1 MVLNEQQQQVV
12 NHVEGPLLVVSG
24 PGSGKTTVITRRAA
38 RLLRDGIVS
47 PDHLIVVTF
56 SRRAADEMRHRI
68 QRDLQDTTISIT
80 REQFTTIHSFAYQ
93 VVNRYDQRPM
103 VLSGRGSDRLLRG
116 ILASK
121 GLYDRRDPHTL
132 NDLKAEISYVRSN
145 QIDLNNPATPYA
157 SQVLDRDELWE
168 IMRRYQQ
175 EKQAQGV
182 SDFDDLLEDALRL
195 VRDDPSVRG
204 SVQDRYRYV
213 MLDEAQDT
221 SPLQFD
227 LIRLV
232 AAPQNNLAVVGDDD
246 QSVYSFRGASPQ
258 MMLQFSKLYESTTVM
273 KMTTNY
279 RSTANLVRLSHRIID
294 HNAHRFSKDLTA
306 VSKSKSR
313 IRVVQPRDSEDQVGQ
328 IIRAADDQG
337 AFARPGRMAVI
348 YRSNIQAVA
357 LIDGLVNEGHPFRL
371 LSSASTD
378 VFQRPMVQDMM
389 SFLRL
394 ADNPSEPQVRDV
406 VQLMNKPTR
415 YIPHRLLLEVKDR
428 LPDVSPDVWE
438 VLARHP
444 NLSRRQQDAVWDFY
458 QALIRYH
465 RRNPDTPDLA
475 RLKDF
480 LRQKSFNYRKH
491 LTDQARNPEGS
502 KIYYQQYDT
511 FQLLAHGND
520 FVQRVHRI
528 RKIMR
533 QAIRLTDSDP
543 GLVLTT
549 CHSAKGLEWPHVWI
563 IDVLEG
569 IQPSSAMLAEG
580 NSDEE
585 EERRL
590 FYVAVTRT
598 VEDLTLSVPKK
609 YGSSRPEVSRFII
622 ESALLPPGDPRVKAR
637 RQQGQKSSGRPAYR
651 VRGGRRNAGPDGG
664 RVRQKPPG
672 FRHPIVDRSVLV
684 VGAQLSHIRYGEV
697 TVRNVDDE
705 EGVMTVET
713 ESGASRD
720 LHIATCLKNKLIGRC
735 T

>member
-1 MVLNEQQQQVV
+1 MVLNEQQKQAV

-38 RLLRDGIVS
+38 KLLRDGMVS
-47 PDHLIVVTF
+47 PDHLIVMTF

-93 VVNRYDQRPM
+93 VVSRYDRRPK
-103 VLSGRGSDRLLRG
+103 VLSGRGSDRLLRA
-116 ILASK
+116 ILAGQ

-145 QIDLNNPATPYA
+145 QVDLDRPASYA
-157 SQVLDRDELWE
+157 PQVLDRDELRQ

-195 VRDDPSVRG
+195 VRDDPGVRG
-204 SVQDRYRYV
+204 SVQERYRYV

-221 SPLQFD
+221 SPVQFD

-258 MMLQFSKLYESTTVM
+258 MMLQFPKLYRGTTVV

-279 RSTANLVRLSHRIID
+279 RSTANLVQLSHRIID
-294 HNAHRFSKDLTA
+294 HNAHRFPKDLTA
-306 VSKSKSR
+306 VSASKSR
-313 IRVVQPRDSEDQVGQ
+313 IRVVQPRDSEDQVDQ
-328 IIRAADDQG
+328 IIRAAEDGG

-357 LIDGLVNEGHPFRL
+357 LIDRLVEQGHPFRL
-371 LSSASTD
+371 LSAASGD
-378 VFQRPMVQDMM
+378 VFQRPMVQDVM

-394 ADNPSEPQVRDV
+394 ADNPSEPRVGDV

-415 YIPHRLLLEVKDR
+415 YIPHRLLLEVQDR
-428 LPDVSPDVWE
+428 LPDVSPDVWDM
-438 VLARHP
+438 LAHHP
-444 NLSRRQQDAVWDFY
+444 NLSRRQQDAAWDFY
-458 QALIRYH
+458 QALVRYH

-475 RLKDF
+475 RLRDF

-491 LTDQARNPEGS
+491 LADQARNPEGS
-502 KIYYQQYDT
+502 KIYDQQYDT

-520 FVQRVHRI
+520 FVQRVQRI
-528 RKIMR
+528 RGIMR
-533 QAIRLTDSDP
+533 QAIRLTDSDA

-549 CHSAKGLEWPHVWI
+549 CHSAKGLEWPRVWI
-563 IDVLEG
+563 IDLLEG

-598 VEDLTLSVPKK
+598 VEDLTLSIPKK
-609 YGSSRPEVSRFII
+609 YGSSRPEVSRFIV
-622 ESALLPPGDPRVKAR
+622 ESALLPPGDPRLKAR
-637 RQQGQKSSGRPAYR
+637 RQQGQKSPGGPGAR
-651 VRGGRRNAGPDGG
+651 VRSRRRKAGPDRGKT
-664 RVRQKPPG
+664 RQKPAG
-672 FRHPIVDRSVLV
+672 VSHPIVDRSVLV
-684 VGAQLSHIRYGEV
+684 VGAQLVHIRYGEV

-713 ESGASRD
+713 EKGVSRD
-720 LHIATCLKNKLIGRC
+720 LHIATCLKNKLIGRR